1 MKLKGIFAPLT
12 VPFAADGSVD
22 HASLRANV
30 ERYNRTPLHG
40 YVLNGSTGESV
51 LLRWDEIY
59 EIWETAK
66 SAAAPGKVLIAGTGA
81 ESTPETIAHTARAAA
96 LGYDYALVRTPSYFK
111 PLMTVEAEAE
121 HFLRVADASKIPIL
135 LYSIPIFTG
144 YAVEAPL
151 VARVAHHP
159 NIAGLKDSSGNVPR
173 IAEIVAAGGPRF
185 QVLVG
190 SAATLEPSLEK
201 GATGAILAVAC
212 ALPDLCCELFAAHN
226 SGDAALAKSI
236 HNRLRAPSDILVSKN
251 GIPGLKYALDCLGYA
266 GGAPRPPLLPVG
278 NSAKKEIQDAIAGF
292 AVAAPIGD

>member
-1 MKLKGIFAPLT
+1 MKLQGIFAPLT

-22 HASLRANV
+22 HPSFRGNI

-59 EIWETAK
+59 EVWETAK

-81 ESTPETIAHTARAAA
+81 ESTSETIAHTARAAS
-96 LGYDYALVRTPSYFK
+96 LGYEYALIRTPSYFK

-151 VARVAHHP
+151 VARVANHP
-159 NIAGLKDSSGNVPR
+159 NIAGLKDSSGNVER
-173 IAEIVAAGGPRF
+173 MAEIVAAGGSRF

-190 SAATLEPSLEK
+190 SAGALEPSLEK
-201 GATGAILAVAC
+201 GASGGILALAC
-212 ALPDLCCELFAAHN
+212 ALPGLCCEVFEAHN
-226 SGDAALAKSI
+226 SGDSVRAKNI
-236 HNRLRAPSDILVSKN
+236 QQGLRATSDILVSKH
-251 GIPGLKYALDCLGYA
+251 GIPGLKYALDCLGYV

-278 NSAKKEIQDAIAGF
+278 IEAKKQIEEVVAGL
-292 AVAAPIGD
+292 AAPARASG

>member
-1 MKLKGIFAPLT
+1 MKLHGIFAPFT
-12 VPFAADGSVD
+12 IPFSADGSVD
-22 HASLRANV
+22 HVSLRTNV

-59 EIWETAK
+59 QIWETAK
-66 SAAAPGKVLIAGTGA
+66 SVAVPGKVLIAGTGA

-121 HFLRVADASKIPIL
+121 HFLRVADSSKIPIL

-151 VARVAHHP
+151 VARVVHHP
-159 NIAGLKDSSGNVPR
+159 NIAGLKDSSGNVGR
-173 IAEIVAAGGPRF
+173 MAEIIAAGGPRF
-185 QVLVG
+185 NVLVG

-201 GATGAILAVAC
+201 GATGAILALAS
-212 ALPDLCCELFAAHN
+212 ALPELCCELFAAHN
-226 SGDAALAKSI
+226 SEITPARSSFKRS
-236 HNRLRAPSDILVSKN
+236 
-251 GIPGLKYALDCLGYA
+251 
-266 GGAPRPPLLPVG
+266 
-278 NSAKKEIQDAIAGF
+278 SAYHPKF
-292 AVAAPIGD
+292 

>member
-1 MKLKGIFAPLT
+1 MKLHGIFAPFT
-12 VPFAADGSVD
+12 IPFSADGSVD
-22 HASLRANV
+22 HVSLRTNV

-59 EIWETAK
+59 QIWETAK
-66 SAAAPGKVLIAGTGA
+66 SVAVPGKVLIAGTGA

-121 HFLRVADASKIPIL
+121 HFLRVADSSKIPIL

-151 VARVAHHP
+151 VARVVHHP
-159 NIAGLKDSSGNVPR
+159 NIAGLKDSSGNVGR
-173 IAEIVAAGGPRF
+173 MAEIIAAGGPRF
-185 QVLVG
+185 NVLVG

-201 GATGAILAVAC
+201 GATGAILALAS
-212 ALPDLCCELFAAHN
+212 ALPELCCELFAAHN
-226 SGDAALAKSI
+226 SGDHARAKLI
-236 HNRLRAPSDILVSKN
+236 HEKLRIPSEVLVSKN
-251 GIPGLKYALDCLGYA
+251 GIPGLKYALDLLGFV
-266 GGAPRPPLLPVG
+266 GGPPRAPLLPVG
-278 NSAKKEIQDAIAGF
+278 NAVKKDIEDVVVTLAALDAAN
-292 AVAAPIGD
+292 A

>member
-1 MKLKGIFAPLT
+1 MKLHGIFAPFT
-12 VPFAADGSVD
+12 IPFSADGSVD
-22 HASLRANV
+22 HVSLRTNV

-59 EIWETAK
+59 QIWETAK
-66 SAAAPGKVLIAGTGA
+66 SVAVPGKVLIAGTGA

-121 HFLRVADASKIPIL
+121 HFLRVADSSKIPIL

-151 VARVAHHP
+151 VARVVHHP
-159 NIAGLKDSSGNVPR
+159 NIAGLKDSSGNVGR
-173 IAEIVAAGGPRF
+173 MAEIIAAGGPRF
-185 QVLVG
+185 NVLVG

-201 GATGAILAVAC
+201 GATGAILALAS
-212 ALPDLCCELFAAHN
+212 ALPELCCELFAAHN
-226 SGDAALAKSI
+226 SGDHARAKLI
-236 HNRLRAPSDILVSKN
+236 QEKLRIPSEVLVSKN
-251 GIPGLKYALDCLGYA
+251 GIPGLKYALDLLGFV
-266 GGAPRPPLLPVG
+266 GGPPRAPLLPVG
-278 NSAKKEIQDAIAGF
+278 NAVKKDIEDVVVTLAALDAAN
-292 AVAAPIGD
+292 A